1 MMRRSIS
8 LIALAGALVVMSP
21 AAAQQMSNRCVT
33 PQFWCQLSNFGPV
46 GSPCYCNTP
55 YGPVPG
61 ILR

>member
-1 MMRRSIS
+1 MMKK
-8 LIALAGALVVMSP
+8 IAVCMGTIFLLTPHPVF
-21 AAAQQMSNRCVT
+21 AQQMSNRCVT